1 MTMTSFLRKIFPNK
15 RPPIEG
21 ARRILIVDDDES
33 LSDSLKD
40 ILEGEGYE
48 ILLASTR
55 AKATELARD
64 ALPSVAIVDLK
75 LPDGSGTALLSE
87 LNSVAPGI
95 TCILMTA
102 YADVDSAVLAIEK
115 GAFYYLRK
123 PVDPPELVEL
133 VDLAFETIRLKDEK
147 QKAEEALKSRNRE
160 LEETVERLQKLT
172 GTGGSQKT
180 P

>member
-1 MTMTSFLRKIFPNK
+1 MTMTSFLRKIFPHK
-15 RPPIEG
+15 RPPTEG
-21 ARRILIVDDDES
+21 ARRILIVDDDAS
-33 LSDSLKD
+33 LSDSLRD

-48 ILLASTR
+48 ILLAPTR
-55 AKATELARD
+55 AGAIQLAQD

-133 VDLAFETIRLKDEK
+133 VDLAFETIRLKEEK
-147 QKAEEALKSRNRE
+147 QKAEDALKSRNRE
-160 LEETVERLQKLT
+160 LEETVERLQRLT
-172 GTGGSQKT
+172 GTSGNQKT

>member
-1 MTMTSFLRKIFPNK
+1 MTMTSFLRKIFPDK
-15 RPPIEG
+15 RLPREN

-55 AKATELARD
+55 AEATKLARE
-64 ALPSVAIVDLK
+64 ALPSLAIVDLK

-87 LNSVAPGI
+87 LNSLSPGI
-95 TCILMTA
+95 TCIMMTA

-133 VDLAFETIRLKDEK
+133 VDLAFETIRLKEEK
-147 QKAEEALKSRNRE
+147 QKAELALKARNRE

-172 GTGGSQKT
+172 GPSDNKNRS
-180 P
+180 

>member
-15 RPPIEG
+15 RPPTEG

-55 AKATELARD
+55 AKAIELAQD

-87 LNSVAPGI
+87 LNSVSPGI

-160 LEETVERLQKLT
+160 LEETVERLQRLT

-180 P
+180 S

>member
-1 MTMTSFLRKIFPNK
+1 VWPLWT
-15 RPPIEG
+15 
-21 ARRILIVDDDES
+21 
-33 LSDSLKD
+33 LSS
-40 ILEGEGYE
+40 
-48 ILLASTR
+48 R
-55 AKATELARD
+55 
-64 ALPSVAIVDLK
+64 
-75 LPDGSGTALLSE
+75 TALLSE

-147 QKAEEALKSRNRE
+147 KKAEDALKSRNRE

-172 GTGGSQKT
+172 GTSGNQKT
-180 P
+180 S

>member
-15 RPPIEG
+15 RLPTED
-21 ARRILIVDDDES
+21 ARRVLIVDDDES

-55 AKATELARD
+55 AGATELAQK
-64 ALPSVAIVDLK
+64 ALPSLAIVDLK
-75 LPDGSGTALLSE
+75 LPDGSGTALISE
-87 LNSVAPGI
+87 LNRVAPGI
-95 TCILMTA
+95 TCIMMTA

-115 GAFYYLRK
+115 GVFYYLRK

-133 VDLAFETIRLKDEK
+133 VDLAFETIRLKEEK
-147 QKAEEALKSRNRE
+147 QEAEEALKARNKE
-160 LEETVERLQKLT
+160 LEATVERLQKLT
-172 GTGGSQKT
+172 GPSGTKKPS
-180 P
+180 

>member
-15 RPPIEG
+15 KPPTED

-87 LNSVAPGI
+87 LNSLAPGI

-133 VDLAFETIRLKDEK
+133 VDLAFETIRLKEEK
-147 QKAEEALKSRNRE
+147 QRAEEALKSRNRE
-160 LEETVERLQKLT
+160 LEDTVERLQKLT
-172 GTGGSQKT
+172 GASGDQKT
-180 P
+180 S